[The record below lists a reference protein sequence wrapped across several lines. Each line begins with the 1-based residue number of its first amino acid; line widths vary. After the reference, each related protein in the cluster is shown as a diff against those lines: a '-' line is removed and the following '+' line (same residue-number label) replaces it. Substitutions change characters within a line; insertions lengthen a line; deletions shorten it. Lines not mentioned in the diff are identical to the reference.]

1 MIEIEIL
8 ITLIDEY
15 TLLYRH
21 LITIMY
27 AIKMNRVLAR
37 YDGAHLK
44 SQHSGDR
51 IRCISVS
58 LRPAWF
64 I

>member
-27 AIKMNRVLAR
+27 SIKMNRVLAR
-37 YDGAHLK
+37 HDGAYLK
-44 SQHSGDR
+44 SQHSGDK
-51 IRCISVS
+51 IRWISV
-58 LRPAWF
+58 
-64 I
+64 